1 MQGGLLSVQSSS
13 NMQYVAT
20 AAFVLT
26 VAYDYYN
33 NAGKTLSHCT
43 SSIQNSQLLAVA
55 TSQVQHFSFL
65 LEIIF
70 FLIV

>member
-1 MQGGLLSVQSSS
+1 VQGGLLSIQNSG

-33 NAGKTLSHCT
+33 NAGKKLSHCT
-43 SSIQNSQLLAVA
+43 SSIQNSQLLTAA
-55 TSQVQHFSFL
+55 TSQVQYFSFL
-65 LEIIF
+65 LEMNF
-70 FLIV
+70 FLVV

>member
-1 MQGGLLSVQSSS
+1 VQGGLLAVQNSG

-43 SSIQNSQLLAVA
+43 SSIQNSQLLAAA
-55 TSQVQHFSFL
+55 TSQVQYFSFL
-65 LEIIF
+65 LEMNF
-70 FLIV
+70 FLVV

>member
-1 MQGGLLSVQSSS
+1 
-13 NMQYVAT
+13 MQYVAT

-55 TSQVQHFSFL
+55 TSQVQYFSFL
-65 LEIIF
+65 LEMNF
-70 FLIV
+70 FLVV